1 MMLGIVNQRCEAV
14 LPIVVGNVNGQ
25 RQVIDAVIDTG
36 FNGFLTLPSTMIMDL
51 DLPWSGS
58 DVATLGDG
66 SEALFDMYTA
76 NIIWDGD
83 YQEIDIAESETEPLI
98 GMGLLYGYRLQVD
111 IIEKG
116 KVTIVPLSKT
126 L

>member
-14 LPIVVGNVNGQ
+14 LPIVVGNITGQ

-36 FNGFLTLPSTMIMDL
+36 FNGFLTLPSTMIMTL

-76 NIIWDGD
+76 NIIWDGN

-116 KVTIVPLSKT
+116 KVTIIPLSKN

>member
-14 LPIVVGNVNGQ
+14 LPIVVGNITGQ

-36 FNGFLTLPSTMIMDL
+36 FNGFLTLPTTMIMTL

-76 NIIWDGD
+76 NIIWDGN

-116 KVTIVPLSKT
+116 KVTIIPLSKN

>member
-14 LPIVVGNVNGQ
+14 LPIVVGNINGQ

-36 FNGFLTLPSTMIMDL
+36 FNGFLTLPSTMIMTL

-76 NIIWDGD
+76 NIIWDGN